1 MNSGVD
7 CQAIVTRGAGTA
19 GRGGW
24 LAPMLAETEPVSG
37 WISTATYIVGLGGQP
52 LTIHPPLLAQTWYV
66 PDGGLT
72 AAAVECTLCGL
83 FNPG

>member
-24 LAPMLAETEPVSG
+24 LAPMLAEAEPASG
-37 WISTATYIVGLGGQP
+37 WISTANYIVGVGGQP
-52 LTIHPPLLAQTWYV
+52 LTIHPPFLAQTSYTA
-66 PDGGLT
+66 DGGLT
-72 AAAVECTLCGL
+72 WTAVACTLCGL

>member
-24 LAPMLAETEPVSG
+24 LAPMLAETEPASG
-37 WISTATYIVGLGGQP
+37 WNSIATYIVCVGEQP
-52 LTIHPPLLAQTWYV
+52 LTIHPPLLAQTWYTA
-66 PDGGLT
+66 DGGLT
-72 AAAVECTLCGL
+72 RAVVECTLCGL